1 MLLFI
6 LMIKLHLGCGKK
18 DFGED
23 WIHIDGSRYPHVKN
37 HDIVNLPFDEN
48 SVDLIYAS
56 HVFEYFDRDE
66 AIDVLEKWKKVLK
79 PGGILRLAVP
89 DFEAC
94 AKLYVAKK
102 EPLSK
107 FVGMFYGKWN
117 INVNQLNSEVESLH
131 SNDKSENNIVYHKTI
146 YDFDSLEKVLND
158 NGFREVIRWDWRNV
172 DHGKIDDYSQAY
184 LPHMDKDNGTLVSLN
199 VECKKI

>member
-1 MLLFI
+1 
-6 LMIKLHLGCGKK
+6 MIKTHLGCGKRN
-18 DFGED
+18 FGED
-23 WIHIDGSRYPHVKN
+23 WVHIDGSRYSHVKS
-37 HDIVNLPFDEN
+37 HDIINLPFNEN

-66 AIDVLEKWKKVLK
+66 AVEVLKKWKKVLK

-94 AKLYVAKK
+94 AKLYVTKK

-117 INVNQLNSEVESLH
+117 INVN
-131 SNDKSENNIVYHKTI
+131 SNESENNFVYHKTI

-199 VECKKI
+199 VECKKE